1 MLVELEFWIPIV
13 IAIPDSLGCMPDSK
27 AQDSGFHQ
35 QKFPD
40 SEIRIPLHGAIGIFF
55 NYCLS

>member
-40 SEIRIPLHGAIGIFF
+40 SEILIPLYGAISIFLHYSLF
-55 NYCLS
+55 